1 VINVRW
7 IFQIIILFA
16 TAMIPVLGFA
26 KESEKRNQLEE
37 FYIWKLSDEMKLSPA
52 EEKKFAELVKSLN
65 EKKSQLNEKMQI
77 SIEKISKLTETKKRD
92 NELVSYRKTLQEYNR
107 ISEEEFDKIKNL
119 LGVDKTAQYLQIKQ
133 DLTKKIKSMLA
144 NPESSGKSEKKN
156 LPAPKVIEEK

>member
-1 VINVRW
+1 MINVRW